1 MLSNQRSI
9 NTSGGKHWAAALTCR
24 AAAMEAGTY
33 QRRPDQRAVREG
45 SENRSKEERYGVRST
60 LEIYELRRIF
70 DSFIFLRS
78 SFTKLLAKT
87 FFSFC

>member
-33 QRRPDQRAVREG
+33 QRRPDQRAVREV
-45 SENRSKEERYGVRST
+45 SENKGGEIWSS
-60 LEIYELRRIF
+60 LDFEIYELRRIF
-70 DSFIFLRS
+70 EDI
-78 SFTKLLAKT
+78 
-87 FFSFC
+87 